1 MVSCEDVLMASL
13 IITHMVFMHAVSA
26 VYYSNFLD
34 PAVIVVLPVPDDSDP
49 ESSPNESPA
58 GEDPNL
64 PDIDREMYHGD
75 DGDGDSEEPMSE
87 DEACTSGSSSA
98 SGCSHWSYSRLG
110 TNRHASVARC
120 RLCGLIWRGGP
131 ATFPPWPL

>member
-1 MVSCEDVLMASL
+1 MASL
-13 IITHMVFMHAVSA
+13 IVTHMVFLRAVSA

-34 PAVIVVLPVPDDSDP
+34 PAVIVVLPVPDIDP

-64 PDIDREMYHGD
+64 PDADRESYH
-75 DGDGDSEEPMSE
+75 GDGDSEEPMSE
-87 DEACTSGSSSA
+87 DDTCSSDSA
-98 SGCSHWSYSRLG
+98 PDCSHWSYSRLG
-110 TNRHASVARC
+110 TNRHGSTARC